1 MNGRKLRRV
10 APSPEHRLN
19 GAWIPSR
26 KVEYGYYCA
35 ISYSTVA
42 AYVGIEVP
50 LLAAGILM
58 SLAALCFVKSGARRR
73 EIYAPIALL
82 LACQI
87 GHVLVQQLAH
97 DVFVLSDSL
106 RWFILWIFST
116 IIVQSLCL
124 RRGFLLR
131 CSIVLFAIG
140 IIAVPHLGFNL
151 DVVDRARA
159 DIDIGG
165 GLKNPNGLAAWFGF
179 CVVSFGIAAI
189 EMKRTNLWRWFYS
202 AASILSLLVVALTV
216 SRGALLGCA
225 LALTVGLRRLLSR
238 AFIPLLLL
246 ICLGWLVF
254 EAGLVNHFV
263 GNYEERAT
271 EETGRFL
278 LWPRVVD
285 RIVRSPLVGVGVPEI
300 STYVPER
307 GDSISTPHNSFLFL
321 ALSSGFVPFVLFLG
335 FWLKAIRSSFSD
347 NKGSEYTPFRIP
359 LLLYCLVAFLLA
371 DISAEPWS
379 VLSLAIAAG
388 PVLLFRH
395 EPSFVGRQSRSRKLV
410 PRLNRPTRASRL
422 LKNYS

>member
-1 MNGRKLRRV
+1 M
-10 APSPEHRLN
+10 
-19 GAWIPSR
+19 
-26 KVEYGYYCA
+26 
-35 ISYSTVA
+35 
-42 AYVGIEVP
+42 
-50 LLAAGILM
+50 
-58 SLAALCFVKSGARRR
+58 
-73 EIYAPIALL
+73 
-82 LACQI
+82 
-87 GHVLVQQLAH
+87 
-97 DVFVLSDSL
+97 
-106 RWFILWIFST
+106 
-116 IIVQSLCL
+116 
-124 RRGFLLR
+124 
-131 CSIVLFAIG
+131 
-140 IIAVPHLGFNL
+140 

-159 DIDIGG
+159 DIEIGG
-165 GLKNPNGLAAWFGF
+165 GLRNPTGLAAWFGF

-189 EMKRTNLWRWFYS
+189 EMKRTNFLRWFYS
-202 AASILSLLVVALTV
+202 AASVLSLLVVALTV

-225 LALTVGLRRLLSR
+225 LALTVGFRRLLSR

-254 EAGLVNHFV
+254 EFGLVNHLV

-278 LWPRVVD
+278 LWPHVVD
-285 RIVRSPLVGVGVPEI
+285 RIVASPLVGVGVPAI
-300 STYVPER
+300 STYIPET
-307 GDSISTPHNSFLFL
+307 GQPISTPHNSFLFF

-410 PRLNRPTRASRL
+410 PRLNRPTRARVL
-422 LKNYS
+422 Q

>member
-278 LWPRVVD
+278 LWPLVIT
-285 RIVRSPLVGVGVPEI
+285 RILESPLVGVGVSEI
-300 STYVPER
+300 STYIPAT
-307 GDSISTPHNSFLFL
+307 GQPITTPHNSFLFF
-321 ALSSGFVPFVLFLG
+321 ALSSGFVPFVLYLG
-335 FWLKAIRSSFSD
+335 FWVKAVRGSIFDNMRSE
-347 NKGSEYTPFRIP
+347 NTPFRIP
-359 LLLYCLVAFLLA
+359 LLLYALVAFLLA

-379 VLSLAIAAG
+379 ILALAIAAG
-388 PVLLFRH
+388 QALVARGERSPVSYRIRM
-395 EPSFVGRQSRSRKLV
+395 GRSV
-410 PRLNRPTRASRL
+410 PRLPLRSRPRVIQ
-422 LKNYS
+422 